1 MWKSDEKT
9 KLRIVKLWEN
19 RFMVQKLWMRIT
31 PTSYWSL
38 VPARANE
45 LEEPV
50 DYETAMAI
58 IEMHKPDEEKEVV
71 YEVEL

>member
-1 MWKSDEKT
+1 MEEEKRT
-9 KLRIVKLWEN
+9 KYRIVKLTEN
-19 RFMVQKLWMRIT
+19 KYMVQKLWMRIT
-31 PTSYWSL
+31 PTSYWCL

-50 DYETAMAI
+50 DYDTAMAY
-58 IEMHKPDEEKEVV
+58 IEMYKPDKEKEII